1 MAPINPTRDA
11 FFKGWNSNR
20 LHKQRIG
27 GSLSPVHI
35 HEYRLD
41 PKKWSNGRARKS
53 RQRRRASSVA
63 VTVDCI
69 LGQSKEEL
77 TCLVCSEFP
86 ENCKGSE
93 CYAEWRL
100 GPPQRLRDCIEIRD
114 TGTQVGDGAFVKPGR
129 RVKKGKYLGEY
140 LGELLPPDS
149 EVSGMYTFDI
159 RGVARVHAG
168 ACGNLTRFFN
178 HSCQHNVDSFVELVG
193 GRQIIVFQAKRDI
206 EENEQI
212 LINYGAEYFR
222 DNKLACACTA
232 EKCRFKQV
240 GQLITYTFI

>member
-20 LHKQRIG
+20 LHKQRMG

-53 RQRRRASSVA
+53 RRRRQASSVA

-69 LGQSKEEL
+69 LGRSKEEL

-100 GPPQRLRDCIEIRD
+100 GPPQRLRECIEIRD

-129 RVKKGKYLGEY
+129 RVEKGKYLGEY

-159 RGVARVHAG
+159 KGVAR
-168 ACGNLTRFFN
+168 
-178 HSCQHNVDSFVELVG
+178 HNVESFVELVG

-222 DNKLACACTA
+222 DNQLACACAA

-240 GQLITYTFI
+240 G